1 MKRTEIDGTLF
12 VSDGF
17 VVREAGTNLHYD
29 PITGKGY
36 QFANGRRVALTSY
49 EAFGADMRQAR
60 EYANR
65 WCAKAQRAW
74 EALA

>member
-1 MKRTEIDGTLF
+1 MKRVEIDGTSF
-12 VSDGF
+12 VVDGF
-17 VVREAGTNLHYD
+17 VVREAGTNLHYNA
-29 PITGKGY
+29 TAGKGY
-36 QFANGRRVALTSY
+36 QLVNGRRVALTSY

-60 EYANR
+60 EYASR